1 MINESIDSLE
11 TKLGKR
17 KQFLFDN
24 DLEKLQKEFI
34 AKKEKCNSK
43 IIKLENKKSENE
55 ANFKNLIIP
64 TGEVKQKKG
73 KKKVKDI
80 ITLNLPPLNQE
91 KEVSNKNYPE
101 SSSLFSINYNK
112 LEEKNKNI
120 NQIPIDIN
128 KTTGL
133 PDTFKIGQI
142 EKETKIEEDKT
153 INAIKEMDIEEVNNE
168 DIKEE
173 QFKSKEYEEINN
185 ENQKKIEQMSNEE
198 ILEAQKE
205 IFASIPSDLLEKFK
219 SNFFTQQIKKSLHEK
234 ESNKSKEIKLEEN
247 KNKENNIIM
256 NQNKDNINLNFK
268 KILNNKTNDSQFV
281 SNNNEEIILFSYEG
295 NMKKENKEKYLINNP
310 ELKET
315 IDYRFLTFNE
325 LELNNKYFSL
335 DEINALLSS
344 SNNLQISIGLRII
357 LNLLKNKY
365 HLTLDIFINQ
375 LESLFN
381 KLYYLSYSTNLNIK
395 SQTLQCISLLYHDFF
410 YEDYKIF
417 KFNSMLLGMYPS
429 IIYFNFNNM
438 SKNLQ
443 KQKKLCIK
451 SIQENGYENIIEYIN
466 ILRNGGIN
474 EEINNS
480 LLSLIFFTIYIC
492 QQIPCKLS
500 KIFEINFDILS
511 KKQCLIK
518 LMAVLCNYEDF
529 GKNIKF
535 FDKLMKN
542 KNFFKF
548 LIELRG
554 LGNSNSILVEKNEY
568 KKSVKRIIYDL
579 NYLLLFNN
587 NNSIKYDI
595 YSKEK
600 DFLLL
605 SKILQVKLF
614 YCLNPENNN
623 ESDNYLSLVN
633 SDTELN
639 FWTDKFREGI
649 KILEENEIGINYI
662 ELISIYKY
670 ISTFLYFWHKTFKYP
685 QLISYKK
692 ISIDLNDILNLFP
705 LFNKILTKTLND
717 FIFNNQQISFDK
729 NDTIRNLYPFSILLE
744 MNLNYLKCFI
754 KNYDEKTNI
763 NGLSL
768 YFIKLSELINKGDE
782 YYYRKYTKILRAL
795 LSKKLSFSKIQNI
808 NDYFDYKEIE
818 EDLNF
823 YLYSNEDLRKSTFY
837 KRLFSLIH
845 NNERLNNLNLMISQ
859 DNNNASND
867 KIFDSKYF
875 PFDSNFIYQILS
887 NEKSKV
893 SIKINYLL
901 ILTLLYEKENIQNII
916 SNTSTFNI
924 ITPFE
929 IVIKFILTINL
940 SEFNTNK
947 KLFNLFKIFVRYNI
961 IRENFENINM
971 SLTDNNKIIMG
982 NFFELYDS
990 NYFVDENK
998 ILIEIIPLLFIFL
1011 HNNRKN
1017 ENSKLLE
1024 PFRYKK
1030 TIEGIVYDNFSFISK
1045 YKNFFDINEDEKNNI
1060 IKYLMENISIMF
1072 TSFYQTLI
1080 LCYLNYRNN
1089 LKEEGNNNIDD
1100 NNLITEYAQRLCD
1113 KFGVKKEDYKNYVE
1127 KKETLIGLIKNE
1139 ITKSR
1144 KNKSK

>member
-91 KEVSNKNYPE
+91 NEINTKKNPE

-120 NQIPIDIN
+120 NRIPIDIN

-133 PDTFKIGQI
+133 PDTFKIEQI
-142 EKETKIEEDKT
+142 EKESKIEEDKT
-153 INAIKEMDIEEVNNE
+153 INAIKEMEIEEVNDEN
-168 DIKEE
+168 IKEE
-173 QFKSKEYEEINN
+173 LFKSKEYEEINN
-185 ENQKKIEQMSNEE
+185 ENQKKIEQMSKEE

-268 KILNNKTNDSQFV
+268 KILNNKTNDSQSV
-281 SNNNEEIILFSYEG
+281 LNNNEEIILFSYEG

-381 KLYYLSYSTNLNIK
+381 KLYYLAYSTNLNIK

-417 KFNSMLLGMYPS
+417 KFNSMLLGMYPC
-429 IIYFNFNNM
+429 IVYFNFNNM

-451 SIQENGYENIIEYIN
+451 SIQENGYKNIIEYIN

-474 EEINNS
+474 EEINNN

-492 QQIPCKLS
+492 EQLPCKLS

-511 KKQCLIK
+511 NKQCLIK
-518 LMAVLCNYEDF
+518 LMAVLCSYEEF

-554 LGNSNSILVEKNEY
+554 LGNSNSILIEKNEY
-568 KKSVKRIIYDL
+568 KKSVKRKIYYL

-587 NNSIKYDI
+587 NNSIKYNI

-605 SKILQVKLF
+605 SKILQLKLF

-649 KILEENEIGINYI
+649 KILEENEICINYI

-717 FIFNNQQISFDK
+717 IIFNNQQISFDK
-729 NDTIRNLYPFSILLE
+729 NDTMRNLYPFSILLE

-901 ILTLLYEKENIQNII
+901 ILTLLYEKENIQKII

-940 SEFNTNK
+940 SEFNSNK

-982 NFFELYDS
+982 NLFELYDS

-1030 TIEGIVYDNFSFISK
+1030 TIEGVVYDNFSFISK

-1089 LKEEGNNNIDD
+1089 LKDEGNNNIDD
-1100 NNLITEYAQRLCD
+1100 NNLITEYAQRLCH

-1127 KKETLIGLIKNE
+1127 NKETLIGLIKNE
-1139 ITKSR
+1139 ISKSR
-1144 KNKSK
+1144 KNKSN

>member
-64 TGEVKQKKG
+64 TGEIKQKKG

-91 KEVSNKNYPE
+91 NEINIKKNPE
-101 SSSLFSINYNK
+101 ISSLFSINYNK
-112 LEEKNKNI
+112 LEEKTKAKNI
-120 NQIPIDIN
+120 NQFPIDIN

-133 PDTFKIGQI
+133 PDTFKIEQI
-142 EKETKIEEDKT
+142 EKESKIEEDKT
-153 INAIKEMDIEEVNNE
+153 INAIKEMEIEEVNDEN
-168 DIKEE
+168 IKEE
-173 QFKSKEYEEINN
+173 LFKSKEYEEINN
-185 ENQKKIEQMSNEE
+185 ENQKKIEQMSKEE

-256 NQNKDNINLNFK
+256 NQNKDNINFNFN
-268 KILNNKTNDSQFV
+268 KILNHKSNDSQSI

-381 KLYYLSYSTNLNIK
+381 KLYYLAYSTNLNIK

-410 YEDYKIF
+410 YEDYKIY

-443 KQKKLCIK
+443 KQKKLSIK

-492 QQIPCKLS
+492 EQIPCKLS

-548 LIELRG
+548 IIELRG
-554 LGNSNSILVEKNEY
+554 LGNINSILIEKNEY
-568 KKSVKRIIYDL
+568 KKSAKRKIYDL

-587 NNSIKYDI
+587 NNSIKCDI

-605 SKILQVKLF
+605 SKILQLKLF

-623 ESDNYLSLVN
+623 ENDNYLSLVN

-662 ELISIYKY
+662 GLISIYKY

-717 FIFNNQQISFDK
+717 IIFNNQQISFDK
-729 NDTIRNLYPFSILLE
+729 NDTMRNLYPFSILLE

-768 YFIKLSELINKGDE
+768 YFIKLSELINKG
-782 YYYRKYTKILRAL
+782 AL

-859 DNNNASND
+859 DNNNVNND

-875 PFDSNFIYQILS
+875 PFDSNFIYQILN

-893 SIKINYLL
+893 SIK
-901 ILTLLYEKENIQNII
+901 NII

-1030 TIEGIVYDNFSFISK
+1030 TIEGVVYDNFNFISQ

-1060 IKYLMENISIMF
+1060 IEYLMENISIIF
-1072 TSFYQTLI
+1072 SSFYQTLI

-1089 LKEEGNNNIDD
+1089 LKVEGNKDN

-1127 KKETLIGLIKNE
+1127 NKETLIDLIKNE
-1139 ITKSR
+1139 ISKAR